1 MDLLNAF
8 GGGGTLGCLPS
19 KTGGW
24 GGLAGIEGNLKGLG
38 GLVGVSTVGGWG
50 KLGPIG
56 FLGGDLVVIGGA
68 ANCCGSGC
76 LTGLVNGS

>member
-8 GGGGTLGCLPS
+8 GGGGTLGCFPS

-38 GLVGVSTVGGWG
+38 GLVDHSIPSPDSMTRGTATIEA
-50 KLGPIG
+50 P
-56 FLGGDLVVIGGA
+56 
-68 ANCCGSGC
+68 
-76 LTGLVNGS
+76 